1 LKTQPL
7 VVATLIVLMLSA
19 AVSAA
24 SPGPASG
31 KQSITFTQRSPLR
44 TIEEF
49 KRRSEFVS
57 YEASREPQS
66 IEYDVTTEPFEVFVP
81 PNYAKNGPAFGL
93 FFWSGVTEFSPS
105 WFDVLARH
113 RIIWVSAPSVAKR
126 PGLIGMGLPIDAV
139 HNMKR
144 LYNIDENRVYIGGF
158 SAGGLFTAQVI
169 HAFPD
174 VYRGAFFINGEDFY
188 NNSHWDEHGEMQP
201 GVTEYPKWGGPLSY
215 EQLKAQVR
223 LAILTGEKDPVFEAD
238 ISRKNFEALV
248 LDGFRRVSYFEI
260 PRGGH
265 NHPDD
270 SWFERGID
278 ALDRPP
284 DRTPPTTGPT
294 RDSHPSPGQ
303 VAQAKRLLS
312 TAQELLDGPNATWG
326 ARFAPKYLQ
335 QVIEDYPTT
344 PSAALAKELL
354 EWTKRNPPPPPRR
367 MPATRRATTTTTQA
381 SR

>member
-1 LKTQPL
+1 VSYDISRDPKSIDYD
-7 VVATLIVLMLSA
+7 VAT
-19 AVSAA
+19 
-24 SPGPASG
+24 
-31 KQSITFTQRSPLR
+31 
-44 TIEEF
+44 
-49 KRRSEFVS
+49 
-57 YEASREPQS
+57 EA
-66 IEYDVTTEPFEVFVP
+66 FEVSVP

-126 PGLIGMGLPIDAV
+126 RGLIGLGLPIDAV
-139 HNMKR
+139 HNMNR
-144 LYNIDENRVYIGGF
+144 LYNIDENRVYISGF
-158 SAGGLFTAQVI
+158 SGGGLYTAQVI

-174 VYRGAFFINGEDFY
+174 VFRGAFFINGEDFY
-188 NNSHWDEHGEMQP
+188 NNSHYDERGEMLP
-201 GVTEYPKWGGPLSY
+201 GVTEYPKWGGPYSY
-215 EQLKAQVR
+215 DQLKREMR
-223 LAILTGEKDPVFEAD
+223 LAILTGEKDPVFESE

-270 SWFERGID
+270 MWFERGID

-284 DRTPPTTGPT
+284 DRTPPTTKPT
-294 RDSHPSPGQ
+294 RDPHPQPGQ
-303 VAQAKRLLS
+303 AAQAKRLLS

-326 ARFAPKYLQ
+326 AAGAPKYLQ

-344 PSAALAKELL
+344 PSVALAKELL

-367 MPATRRATTTTTQA
+367 MPATRRATTTTTQT
-381 SR
+381 SLK